1 MYLYVV
7 LMHLMHASA
16 TSSSSSL
23 LSSPGT
29 LNINQPKA
37 KVANIY
43 NKYSTTITKKSFKDI
58 SFCVVLRRIC
68 INSFSF
74 VYNLKEIVRSSKKF
88 MAPIVV
94 ASFQFSFVA
103 AVDHHHHVAL
113 Y

>member
-16 TSSSSSL
+16 TSSSL

-74 VYNLKEIVRSSKKF
+74 LYNLKEIVRSSKKF